1 MISQLCL
8 SKSQIFNIY
17 TAADLRYN
25 ILGGEIMDVHNKNQI
40 LNQRISKLQT
50 EFILID
56 HGLCPDWSRLPH
68 RRRRDSIYLILEG
81 QGKITINGQEI
92 YPKKN
97 NMVLLPRNSIVSLYS
112 ENDTCYNKH
121 WCEFIMHFGGV
132 SLFDVIDFPYMI
144 ELDDISRAVE
154 LFELLDRLHL
164 RNDAASALQLNA
176 ALLELVSIFLEH
188 DTRETAHDARDN
200 PFADKIKTFIAAH
213 ISESLSVKGL
223 ADAMGFNEKYFID
236 VFKRH
241 FGTTPAKY
249 VKSVRLEAAKHEL
262 LYSDIKVSSIPSKIG
277 YSSLQKLSKDFKS
290 YTEFTPSEFRN
301 RFK

>member
-1 MISQLCL
+1 
-8 SKSQIFNIY
+8 
-17 TAADLRYN
+17 
-25 ILGGEIMDVHNKNQI
+25 MDVHNKNQI

-68 RRRRDSIYLILEG
+68 RRRRDSIYLILDG
-81 QGKITINGQEI
+81 IGKITIDGTEI

-97 NMVLLPRNSIVSLYS
+97 NMVLLPKNSMVSLYS
-112 ENDTCYNKH
+112 ENETCYNKY
-121 WCEFIMHFGGV
+121 WCEFFMHFDGV

-144 ELDDISRAVE
+144 ELDDTSRALE

-176 ALLELVSIFLEH
+176 ALLELVSMFL
-188 DTRETAHDARDN
+188 DYDKREAVHSAKDN
-200 PFADKIKTFIAAH
+200 PFADRIKAFIADH
-213 ISESLSVKGL
+213 ILENLSVREL
-223 ADAMGFNEKYFID
+223 ADAMNFNEKYFID

-249 VKSVRLEAAKHEL
+249 VKSVRLELAKHEL

-277 YSSLQKLSKDFKS
+277 YSSLQKLSKDFKA
-290 YTEFTPSEFRN
+290 YTGFSPNEFRKN
-301 RFK
+301 FK